1 MNIHEC
7 RKEAVKALRQC
18 CTPHGLY
25 ASGGAGGYTQV
36 WARDSVITFLGA
48 SLIKDD
54 AFRKCFRK
62 SLDTLAKY
70 QSELGQIP
78 NAVDLYDKKRKKQVT
93 FATIDSSLW
102 YIIGEHVYAKN
113 YGDKKFLIK
122 NKRNIDNALL
132 WVKYQDTGEDKLPEQ
147 QPTSDWQDAFPHKYG
162 HVLNT
167 QALYHFAL
175 NLEGRSKEANEVK
188 DAVHG
193 KIKKE
198 INFFCNE
205 GYYLPWMWKN
215 HNEDMEREG
224 WFDSL
229 GNLLAIIFELA
240 DSNKSKKIIDYIE
253 KNKINKP
260 YPVKAIY
267 PAIKKSDK
275 EWKPYFSQCDAREP
289 YNYLNGGVWPF
300 IGGFYVAALVKLGM
314 LKKAEQELQKLA
326 EANYNFEKKKFDF
339 FEWIDG
345 RNGKFREGYYQ
356 AWSIGMYV
364 FAYECVRRNKVIV

>member
-1 MNIHEC
+1 MSIHEC
-7 RKEAVKALRQC
+7 RKEAVMALRQC

-25 ASGGAGGYTQV
+25 ASGGKGGYDQV

-48 SLIKDD
+48 SLINDNSFK
-54 AFRKCFRK
+54 KCFRK

-102 YIIGEHVYAKN
+102 YVIGEHVYAKN
-113 YGDKKFLIK
+113 YGDRKFLIK
-122 NKRNIDNALL
+122 NKRNIDKAIL

-167 QALYHFAL
+167 QALYYFAL
-175 NLEGRSKEANEVK
+175 KLERRDTEANAVK

-193 KIKKE
+193 RIKKE
-198 INFFCNE
+198 ISFFSNK

-215 HNEDMEREG
+215 HNGDKEQEE

-229 GNLLAIIFELA
+229 GNLLSIIFGLA
-240 DSNKSKKIIDYIE
+240 DNNKSRKIIRYIN
-253 KNKINKP
+253 KNNINKP
-260 YPVKAIY
+260 YPVKALY
-267 PAIKKSDK
+267 PAIKEGNK
-275 EWKPYFSQCDAREP
+275 EWKSYFSKCDARMP

-314 LKKAEQELQKLA
+314 LKKAEFELGKLA
-326 EANYNFEKKKFDF
+326 EANHNFEKKRFDF

-356 AWSIGMYV
+356 SWSIGMYL
-364 FAYECVRRNKVIV
+364 FAYECVEKKKLLF